1 MILQRISLVLCI
13 VAVLSLG
20 CLSAKGWQV
29 SHGELAVRLDE
40 IQKKEDIAS
49 IDRAVIA
56 ERVQNIEKQIETL
69 NSEKVNERLV
79 RMESSS
85 EANLWFL
92 RAILI
97 PLAFLCLE
105 RLLAHSGVLGKKA

>member
-1 MILQRISLVLCI
+1 MNIPRLGLIFCI
-13 VAVLSLG
+13 AALLSLG
-20 CLSAKGWQV
+20 GFSAKAWQV
-29 SHGELAVRLDE
+29 SHSDLAVRLDE
-40 IQKKEDIAS
+40 IQRQHGNMEVDISVVVEHIKNIDHQLAS
-49 IDRAVIA
+49 LDAQR
-56 ERVQNIEKQIETL
+56 L
-69 NSEKVNERLV
+69 NERLV
-79 RMESSS
+79 RLESSS